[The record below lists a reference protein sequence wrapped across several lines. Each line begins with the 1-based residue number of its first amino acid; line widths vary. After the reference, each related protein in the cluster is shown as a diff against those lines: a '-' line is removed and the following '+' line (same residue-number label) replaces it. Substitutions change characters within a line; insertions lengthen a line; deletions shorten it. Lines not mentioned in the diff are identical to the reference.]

1 MNRDLVISSRVRL
14 ARNLGNKC
22 FPHLLNT
29 MAKQALSANI
39 KQEINRDGELPKRYR
54 ELAESHNL
62 GEIKLATDKQFF
74 HELPLSDIKLTQ
86 IYSLM
91 EQNLISKE
99 LADRPNGSELLFTP
113 DFDLSIMLQ
122 EEDHLRIQALVKGA
136 DIELALRR
144 AQVVADFCEHKL
156 PLAKDVDLGYLTAC
170 PSNVGTGLRASV
182 MLRLTGLKILKQLEP
197 LRTKLA
203 KAGYVLRGA
212 HGENSEAE
220 SNLFQLSQD
229 KTLGH
234 SDSYFVRQLHATTEQ
249 LIEQELAARK
259 YLYEHNTLVVKDQIL
274 RAISI
279 VDYALLVS
287 ESDLQNTLSWL
298 DFAAFVSEDELG
310 EKCRKLLPKLEK
322 IAERSGTYTLLHNQ
336 FPEFEA
342 SSQQR
347 LQQIISKHKNEI
359 QQARALMIKK
369 VGEEYDD

>member
-1 MNRDLVISSRVRL
+1 
-14 ARNLGNKC
+14 
-22 FPHLLNT
+22 
-29 MAKQALSANI
+29 
-39 KQEINRDGELPKRYR
+39 
-54 ELAESHNL
+54 
-62 GEIKLATDKQFF
+62 
-74 HELPLSDIKLTQ
+74 
-86 IYSLM
+86 M